1 MRKYILYGV
10 LLLAIGSCSQKD
22 IHKGD
27 DFVVIQNKYGAAL
40 GYCPESGV
48 TILTEEGLY
57 FKDLNKNGTLEPYED
72 WRLSPGA
79 RARDLASRLSV
90 EEIAGL
96 MLYNNHQAVP
106 AQGTGYLAGTYNG
119 KSYKESGAEAWDLTD
134 DQKRF
139 LREDHVRHIL
149 ITHVESPEVA
159 ARWNNN
165 IQAYLEGIGW
175 GIPGNTSSDPRHS
188 WQSADNAEF
197 NVGGGGHISVWPDGL
212 AMAATFEP
220 AIARQFGEV
229 AAREYRA
236 LGITT
241 ALSPQIDLG
250 SDPRWYRIGMT
261 FGEDPRLATD
271 MARAYIDGMQTSEG
285 EKEIENGWGY
295 ESVNAMVKH
304 WPGGGT
310 GEGGRD
316 AHWAYGKFG
325 VYPGDN
331 FEMQLQPF
339 IYGAFR
345 LDGPTTQ
352 ASAVMPYY
360 TISYDQ
366 APDGT
371 NVGNGFSHY
380 IITDL
385 LREKYEYDGVVCTDW
400 GITADE
406 GETPDIFV
414 GKPWGVEKLSVEER
428 HYLALMAGVDQF
440 GGNND
445 MKPILAAYQIGEK
458 EYGEDYMRTRFEASA
473 IRLLKNMFQVGLFEN
488 PYLDPGVS
496 GELVGNEEFIRQGYE
511 AQLRSV
517 VLLKNK
523 DVLPLGKNGRFIFR
537 KSTLLR

>member
-1 MRKYILYGV
+1 MEKWL
-10 LLLAIGSCSQKD
+10 
-22 IHKGD
+22 
-27 DFVVIQNKYGAAL
+27 
-40 GYCPESGV
+40 PES
-48 TILTEEGLY
+48 IEH
-57 FKDLNKNGTLEPYED
+57 
-72 WRLSPGA
+72 W
-79 RARDLASRLSV
+79 
-90 EEIAGL
+90 
-96 MLYNNHQAVP
+96 
-106 AQGTGYLAGTYNG
+106 
-119 KSYKESGAEAWDLTD
+119 
-134 DQKRF
+134 
-139 LREDHVRHIL
+139 
-149 ITHVESPEVA
+149 
-159 ARWNNN
+159 
-165 IQAYLEGIGW
+165 
-175 GIPGNTSSDPRHS
+175 
-188 WQSADNAEF
+188 
-197 NVGGGGHISVWPDGL
+197 
-212 AMAATFEP
+212 
-220 AIARQFGEV
+220 
-229 AAREYRA
+229 A
-236 LGITT
+236 LPQ
-241 ALSPQIDLG
+241 LSPQIDLG

-331 FEMQLQPF
+331 FEMQLRPF

-345 LDGPTTQ
+345 LDGPTAQ

-371 NVGNGFSHY
+371 TVAKGFSRY
-380 IITDL
+380 MITAL
-385 LREKYEYDGVVCTDW
+385 LRGKFKYLGVVCTDW

-406 GETPDIFV
+406 GETPDIFA

-445 MKPILAAYQIGEK
+445 MKPILAAYLIGEK
-458 EYGEDYMRTRFEASA
+458 EYGEDYMRTRFETSA

-496 GELVGNEEFIRQGYE
+496 EELVGNPEFMQ
-511 AQLRSV
+511 
-517 VLLKNK
+517 
-523 DVLPLGKNGRFIFR
+523 
-537 KSTLLR
+537 